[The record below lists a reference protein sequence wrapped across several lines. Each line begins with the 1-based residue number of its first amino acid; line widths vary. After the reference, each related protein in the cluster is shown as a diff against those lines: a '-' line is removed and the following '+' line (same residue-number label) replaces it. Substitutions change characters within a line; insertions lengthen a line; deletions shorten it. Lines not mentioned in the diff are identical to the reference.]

1 MKANIKDLP
10 VVKNEYYE
18 MMIDDLGSNGEGIGK
33 IDGYTLFVDGALPQE
48 KVKIK
53 VIKVKKN
60 FGFGK
65 LIDIIESSE
74 YRVDPICDIAKR
86 CGGCQLQQ
94 LSYEGQLK
102 YKRKKVQDVIE
113 RIGGITDLEVNEVIG
128 MENPYFYRNK
138 VQFPVGSSRNE
149 QINIG
154 FYAMRSHDIVTTDKC
169 YIQQPINR
177 DIIDIVRDY
186 MTCNN
191 IKPYNEISHKGII
204 RHVVTRISHHS
215 KEIMV
220 GIVINSNRLPNSEEL
235 VRRLKEIEN
244 VTGIFININKEK
256 TNVIMGNKM
265 KMLWGK
271 PYITDY
277 IGDVSYNIS
286 PLSFYQVNPVQ
297 TEKLYNAVLEY
308 AELTGNEILW
318 DAYCGIGTISLFLA
332 SHCKKV
338 MGVEI
343 VPESI
348 EDAREN
354 AKINNIGNAE
364 FFTGKAEEVIT
375 EKYNEGIAADIIV
388 VDPPRKGCDRE
399 LLNTIIKMQPE
410 KVIYVSCDPATMAR
424 DIKILGEGGY
434 GVEVIQPFDLFPQT
448 VHVECVVRMQK
459 AIIDMIQ

>member
-1 MKANIKDLP
+1 MKTKIKDLP
-10 VVKNEYYE
+10 VVKNEFYE
-18 MMIDDLGSNGEGIGK
+18 MMIDDLGNNGEGIGK

-65 LIDIIESSE
+65 LIEIIEPSE
-74 YRVDPICDIAKR
+74 YRVEPVCAIAKR
-86 CGGCQLQQ
+86 CGGCQLQH

-102 YKRKKVQDVIE
+102 YKQKKVQDVIG
-113 RIGGITDLEVNEVIG
+113 RIGGITDLKVNEVIG
-128 MENPYFYRNK
+128 MEKPYFYRNK
-138 VQFPVGSSRNE
+138 VQFPVGSSLDE
-149 QINIG
+149 HINIG

-169 YIQQPINR
+169 YIQQPVNK
-177 DIIDIVRDY
+177 DIIDVVRDY
-186 MTCNN
+186 MIHNH
-191 IKPYNEISHKGII
+191 IKPYNEINHKGII

-215 KEIMV
+215 KEIMI
-220 GIVINSNRLPNSEEL
+220 GIVINSSKLPNGEEL
-235 VRRLKEIEN
+235 IKRLSEIDN

-256 TNVIMGNKM
+256 TNVIMGKKI

-277 IGDVSYNIS
+277 IGNVSYNIS

-297 TEKLYNAVLEY
+297 TEKLYNTVLKY
-308 AELTGNEILW
+308 AELTGNEIVW

-343 VPESI
+343 VPEAI

-354 AKINNIGNAE
+354 AKINDIGNVE
-364 FFTGKAEEVIT
+364 FFTGKAEEVIA
-375 EKYNEGIAADIIV
+375 EKYNEGIVADIIV
-388 VDPPRKGCDRE
+388 IDPPRKGCDRE
-399 LLNTIIKMQPE
+399 LLDTIIKMQPK

-424 DIKILGEGGY
+424 DVKILGEEGY
-434 GVEVIQPFDLFPQT
+434 EVEKIQPLDLFPQT
-448 VHVECVVRMQK
+448 VHVETVVGIQK
-459 AIIDMIQ
+459 IESKK